1 MSSSPEIKKLLIVKM
16 SAVGDVV
23 MSLPALEVIRRRYP
37 EAEIDWLVEPPAAG
51 VLLKH
56 SALNRVIISPRRQL
70 GRLVRAGRLI
80 QARRLLRSFRREF
93 RDREYDVVLDLQGLI
108 KSAALVWQ
116 AHGRRKIG
124 FARTRERTG
133 WALNEKMPAYDPDRH
148 AALRYLDAAVYL
160 GGDWPEPL
168 PEKYY
173 EPPAEAM
180 LEAGKLLAPLI
191 GTGPATSND
200 DCEFIPGPQCG
211 LLVLNPGA
219 KWETKCWPLDHWR
232 ALAAR
237 LTAETDFKLVVTG
250 GPDDEPLGRAISE
263 AAGERVLDL
272 CGRTTLPV
280 LAAVMAEADLVV
292 TGDTGPMHLAAA
304 VGASGLAIF
313 GPTRPWRTGPFGGHF
328 KILTPP
334 VDCLGCLKKHCQRP
348 CLELL
353 SPETVW
359 EHVDEALRKNNA

>member
-1 MSSSPEIKKLLIVKM
+1 M

-37 EAEIDWLVEPPAAG
+37 KVEIDWLVEPPAAG
-51 VLLKH
+51 ILLKH
-56 SALNRVIISPRRQL
+56 PALNRVVISPRRQL
-70 GRLVRAGRLI
+70 GRLVKAGRLI
-80 QARRLLRSFRREF
+80 QARRLLRSFRRDL
-93 RDREYDVVLDLQGLI
+93 RGREYDVVLDLQGLI

-133 WALNEKMPAYDPDRH
+133 WALNEKMPPYDPDRH

-160 GGDWPEPL
+160 GGDWPDPL

-173 EPPAEAM
+173 EPPAEAV
-180 LEAGKLLAPLI
+180 LAAGNLLAPLI
-191 GTGPATSND
+191 GAGRLESNED
-200 DCEFIPGPQCG
+200 DLNNLSVSAPRSG

-219 KWETKCWPLDHWR
+219 KWETKCWPLGHWR

-237 LTAETDFKLVVTG
+237 LIAETDSKLVVTG
-250 GPDDEPLGRAISE
+250 GPDDEPLGRAICE
-263 AAGERVLDL
+263 AAGERILDL

-353 SPETVW
+353 SPEAVW
-359 EHVDEALRKNNA
+359 EHVAEALRKNIT